1 MSLTTPE
8 PKDDDYLF
16 PGENWFMYWRTS
28 PALWE
33 SKLKNSTKSQNIV
46 VPINWALHSGSSDKE
61 GYDFGIRRPETNIKK
76 IYDLATSIGKKIIF
90 FVFLNPS
97 PFLPNGG
104 IPHYLARTPSV
115 NRVGATYSIVDNE
128 DSINH
133 LYSFYDPAVFQ
144 AFSMFTK
151 DLGDYF
157 VRSEIDSSIWGIE
170 NGYLAHENFQSYF
183 DDNSAAFD
191 HSFSKFLTMKKEN
204 HPEVILNNDQEG
216 RLVIEFNETIKELY
230 IESAQE
236 GLLENWAGVSRV
248 TFLGGNPVR
257 LFQNARKDV
266 DHSNYSSDIY
276 TSVCSSFLPSSVL
289 LQKEE
294 KDEVLQ
300 KQLNEV
306 KSSGYFENQINQLD
320 YEEAELN
327 SLRPLIFFEVYKG
340 SNNLNLWNETGLWK
354 YINSSFKWCYNIHE
368 RMVEHRD
375 DELDTWSEE
384 KILFYPGRELD
395 EKSFSIM
402 IKKVVQGQ
410 HIILDKSGMSDIL
423 LKRLQLF
430 LLENQLETEAVKF
443 YADLERAKLDLGTL
457 LIIQAD
463 DLLNIKEGDQEVFWH
478 RVLSTFDFIHLDIK
492 PEEGVEFY
500 WRTRVPNSLELQFE
514 EIRRV
519 SLFNPTSYKKKVDFK
534 ISNNFA
540 LAKVLDDFRVEVESH
555 KNYVSLLLM
564 PGGNITLELGVFS

>member
-1 MSLTTPE
+1 VSLTTPE
-8 PKDDDYLF
+8 PRDDDYLF

-33 SKLKNSTKSQNIV
+33 SKLKNSTKSQNII
-46 VPINWALHSGSSDKE
+46 VPINWALHSGSSNKE

-76 IYDLATSIGKKIIF
+76 IYDLATGIGKKLNF

-104 IPHYLARTPSV
+104 IPHYLARTPSI
-115 NRVGATYSIVDNE
+115 NRIGATYSLVDNE

-144 AFSMFTK
+144 AFSIFTK

-157 VRSEIDSSIWGIE
+157 IRSEIDSSIWGIE
-170 NGYLAHENFQSYF
+170 NGYLSHENFQSYF
-183 DDNSAAFD
+183 DDNSTAFD
-191 HSFSKFLTMKKEN
+191 HSFSKFLSMKKEN
-204 HPEVILNNDQEG
+204 NPERVLNNDQEDK
-216 RLVIEFNETIKELY
+216 LVTEFNETIRELY

-236 GLLENWAGVSRV
+236 GLLDNWAGVSKV
-248 TFLGGNPVR
+248 AFLGGNPIR
-257 LFQNARKDV
+257 LFQNSRKDI
-266 DHSNYSSDIY
+266 DHSNYSNDIY

-327 SLRPLIFFEVYKG
+327 SLMPLIFFEIYKG
-340 SNNLNLWNETGLWK
+340 SNNLNSWNETGLWK
-354 YINSSFKWCYNIHE
+354 YINSSFKWCYNIHGKIIE
-368 RMVEHRD
+368 DRD

-384 KILFYPGRELD
+384 KILFYPGAELD
-395 EKSFSIM
+395 EKSFSVM

-410 HIILDKSGMSDIL
+410 HVILDKSGMSDVL
-423 LKRLQLF
+423 LKKLQQF

-443 YADLERAKLDLGTL
+443 YADLERAKLEFGTL
-457 LIIQAD
+457 LIIQGD
-463 DLLNIKEGDQEVFWH
+463 DLLKISEGDQTVFWH

-492 PEEGVEFY
+492 TEEGVEFY

-534 ISNNFA
+534 ITNNFA
-540 LAKVLDDFRVEVESH
+540 LAKVLDDFRVEIESH
-555 KNYVSLLLM
+555 KNHVSLLLM